1 MEVKPVTKNSKTGER
16 LGHENKFGFEHT
28 EAKVLGGYISRDF

>member
-1 MEVKPVTKNSKTGER
+1 MEVRPVIKNSKIGER
-16 LGHENKFGFEHT
+16 LGQENKFGIEHT